1 MNVRLW
7 DAAAML
13 SGAQGH
19 LQRVQPAFHEDLAGY
34 GQRGGTHQPSTQEL
48 LRLMQQQSAQQQTQA
63 LLNSTAFMNASVCC
77 LKCLFPV
84 PCVFGANL
92 SLVLSSL
99 GGHGTSLPFVSVP
112 LCAPCVITAV
122 GQTYL
127 SMCVGVFRLSLYM
140 HHG

>member
-7 DAAAML
+7 DGAGML

-48 LRLMQQQSAQQQTQA
+48 LRLMQQQSAQQTQA

-77 LKCLFPV
+77 LKCLLPV
-84 PCVFGANL
+84 PCVCHAEL
-92 SLVLSSL
+92 SLLFSSL
-99 GGHGTSLPFVSVP
+99 GGHGTSLPFVSV
-112 LCAPCVITAV
+112 LFCASCVITAV
-122 GQTYL
+122 RQTL
-127 SMCVGVFRLSLYM
+127 LLICVGVFWLSLYM
-140 HHG
+140 HPG